1 MSISHLRTFVE
12 VYRQGSFTRAAAEL
26 GLTQPAV
33 TQHVAA
39 LEALLGRKLFERT
52 PRGII
57 PMTIAR
63 DLARRIGDHLDL
75 AEEALAS
82 ARARSTRLVGT
93 VHICGPSDILSDLLA
108 PHLRSLTSRNLSV
121 QMRPAG
127 STEAIEALLS
137 GNADFGFAVAAPDD
151 SRLGFDVAGREELLL
166 VAAPEIASRIRAA
179 GDLGRGLERTP
190 FVSYSIQRDL
200 IRQWS
205 RHHGLDI
212 GQAEERVTAPDLRA
226 LRGLVQAELGW
237 SVLPRYLVAEA
248 TAHGTVECLHCPNGP
263 LFVDYHMIWTK
274 ASRRTPRLVRARQL
288 LLDSFGNLQGQ
299 SAG

>member
-1 MSISHLRTFVE
+1 MSLAHLKTFIE

-39 LEALLGRKLFERT
+39 LETVLGRKLFERT
-52 PRGII
+52 SRGIV
-57 PMTIAR
+57 PLTVAK

-75 AEEALAS
+75 AEEALAD

-108 PHLRSLTSRNLSV
+108 PHLRSLTAQNMAV
-121 QMRPAG
+121 QMRPAANP
-127 STEAIEALLS
+127 EVIEALLS
-137 GNADFGFAVAAPDD
+137 GNADFGFSVAAPDD
-151 SRLGFDVAGREELLL
+151 GRLGFDVAGREELLL
-166 VAAPEIASRIRAA
+166 VAAPEIAAGIGAA
-179 GDLGRGLERTP
+179 GDLGHGLEQTP

-200 IRQWS
+200 IRQWI

-226 LRGLVQAELGW
+226 LRGLVQARLGW

-248 TAHGTVECLHCPNGP
+248 MAHGTVECLNGPNGP

-288 LLDSFGNLQGQ
+288 LLDSFGDL
-299 SAG
+299 